1 MSENRSGLLEL
12 LRGYSV
18 AHKVLSAP
26 KVDLGIADVEP
37 FPFLAIVGQ
46 EEMKLALLLAVIN
59 PLIGGVLLVGS
70 RGTAKTTAVR
80 SLIDLLPT
88 RRRSVCAEG
97 CTEEMLEE
105 HGMEA
110 ICPECVERVGY
121 GDPLTIEDR
130 VRIVELPLNARL
142 EDVVGGINE
151 RIALE
156 QQRVRL
162 ARGILAQ
169 ADGNILYIDEV
180 NLLDDGVADAIL
192 DAAAQGFYTVRRGAS
207 NLSYR
212 SRFLLIGSMNPAE
225 GQLRSQIMDRFGLR
239 AVVRGL
245 PEAEMRYQV
254 YQRAVSYYLNPEK
267 LSDQYSDMTLSMAQ
281 QIEVARQ
288 RLPQVGIGEDA
299 RLLGLGIIRDLEID
313 SGRAEITLFEAA
325 RAYCA
330 ADERDEVTAE
340 DIKAV
345 AYASTRLR
353 QSNSLRSFFEA
364 QEAEDRRLQSILD
377 GNSQAAVDD

>member
-1 MSENRSGLLEL
+1 
-12 LRGYSV
+12 
-18 AHKVLSAP
+18 
-26 KVDLGIADVEP
+26 
-37 FPFLAIVGQ
+37 
-46 EEMKLALLLAVIN
+46 
-59 PLIGGVLLVGS
+59 
-70 RGTAKTTAVR
+70 
-80 SLIDLLPT
+80 
-88 RRRSVCAEG
+88 
-97 CTEEMLEE
+97 
-105 HGMEA
+105 
-110 ICPECVERVGY
+110 
-121 GDPLTIEDR
+121 
-130 VRIVELPLNARL
+130 
-142 EDVVGGINE
+142 
-151 RIALE
+151 
-156 QQRVRL
+156 
-162 ARGILAQ
+162 
-169 ADGNILYIDEV
+169 
-180 NLLDDGVADAIL
+180 
-192 DAAAQGFYTVRRGAS
+192 
-207 NLSYR
+207 
-212 SRFLLIGSMNPAE
+212 MNPAE

-245 PEAEMRYQV
+245 PDAEMRYQV

-281 QIEVARQ
+281 QIEDARQ

-299 RLLGLGIIRDLEID
+299 RRLGLGIIRDLEID

-345 AYASTRLR
+345 ANTSTRLR